1 MVQVLLKPLAKSA
14 VNPLV
19 LPLML
24 VTLLLGDVTAE
35 AAVAVRLFPPLVK
48 VTVGFEKELPVGE
61 KSLGLPVMVQST
73 VSVCVP
79 GVFAVTEELLQLTD
93 VATGTTK
100 VKVALEDPL
109 SACAC

>member
-1 MVQVLLKPLAKSA
+1 MLLKPEAKSA

-24 VTLLLGDVTAE
+24 VTLLLGDVTE
-35 AAVAVRLFPPLVK
+35 ESAVAVRLLAPLVK
-48 VTVGFEKELPVGE
+48 VTVGFEKEFPVVA

-79 GVFAVTEELLQLTD
+79 GELAFTDELEQLTD
-93 VATGTTK
+93 VETGTTK
-100 VKVALEDPL
+100 VSVAFDDPL
-109 SACAC
+109 SA